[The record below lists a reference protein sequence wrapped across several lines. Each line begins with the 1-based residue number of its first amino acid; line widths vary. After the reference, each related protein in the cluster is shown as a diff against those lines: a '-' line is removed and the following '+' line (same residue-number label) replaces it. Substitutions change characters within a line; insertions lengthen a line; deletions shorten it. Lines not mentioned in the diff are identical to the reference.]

1 MDVIGIDVGGTTVK
15 AIRAAVDGTVLA
27 RDSVRTPNAPTT
39 LTGAVI
45 ALATALRGESTVAV
59 GVVCPGIVVDGIAQF
74 AVNVP
79 WRDEPVRDRVHVAL
93 GLPVALEWDVAAA
106 ALAESSRVAA
116 DDVLFVSLGTG
127 IASAHVVGGVV
138 RRGATG
144 RAGELGHS
152 PVYPDGDEC
161 ACGQRGCLEA
171 YASAAAIARRYAA
184 RTGTSLATIDI
195 AALVGSDPDATAVW
209 DVAVEALGAA
219 LATQTMVTDP
229 GVIVLGG
236 GLAEAGD
243 LLVERVRAALA
254 GRLAWRPAP
263 PVTGA
268 SLGEAAGMHG
278 AAALAW
284 SLLGPADPLTVPLRR
299 KGSPA

>member
-27 RDSVRTPNAPTT
+27 RESVRTPAEPAA

-45 ALATALRGESTVAV
+45 ALASALRAESTVAA
-59 GVVCPGIVVDGIAQF
+59 GVVCPGVVVDGIAKF

-79 WRDEPVRDRVHVAL
+79 WREEPVRDRVHVAL

-106 ALAESSRVAA
+106 ALAESAQVAA

-127 IASAHVVGGVV
+127 VASAHVVGGVA

-144 RAGELGHS
+144 RAGELGHA

-171 YASAAAIARRYAA
+171 YASAAAIARRYHV
-184 RTGTSLATIDI
+184 RTGSQLATIDI
-195 AALVGSDPDATAVW
+195 AARVGSDPDATAVW
-209 DVAVEALGAA
+209 DEAVDALGVA

-243 LLVERVRAALA
+243 LLIERVRAALDS
-254 GRLAWRPAP
+254 RLTWRTAP
-263 PVTGA
+263 PILAA
-268 SLGEAAGMHG
+268 SLGDAAGMHG

-284 SLLGPADPLTVPLRR
+284 RTFGAAEPSGRTGAPA
-299 KGSPA
+299 